1 MLFLLDRELRDGF
14 FNMALDEALA
24 GEVESGRLEAFVR
37 LYGWRPPAV
46 SLGRNQRED
55 EVDAAA
61 CRRDG
66 IDIVRRP
73 TGGRAVYHRDEL
85 TYSLA
90 ARLDDPIFGGSAM
103 DAYRAI
109 GRGLCL
115 GLQNLGVG
123 AELVRAST
131 PLGQRA
137 STPLGPRAS
146 TPLGAATG
154 FSTAA
159 GRSPS
164 CFAASGRYELAVGG
178 RKIVGSAQ
186 RRYASSFLQQG
197 SVLLAQGQDHAYFR
211 NPAPADSFTTAERE
225 LGRRVGWEEA
235 AEAMSRGMAEE
246 WGVPLEGREPGRE
259 ILERAWALAK
269 ERSGRPT

>member
-1 MLFLLDRELRDGF
+1 MFFLLDRDHRDGLY
-14 FNMALDEALA
+14 NMALDELLA
-24 GEVESGRLEAFVR
+24 GEVESGRLGAFVR

-66 IDIVRRP
+66 VDVVRRP
-73 TGGRAVYHRDEL
+73 TGGRAVFHRDEL

-90 ARLDDPIFGGSAM
+90 ARLDHPVFGGSTM

-109 GRGLCL
+109 GRGLCR
-115 GLQNLGVG
+115 GLQALGVK
-123 AELVRAST
+123 AELARSST
-131 PLGQRA
+131 K
-137 STPLGPRAS
+137 LGPGAS
-146 TPLGAATG
+146 VPNARSGL
-154 FSTAA
+154 
-159 GRSPS
+159 SPS

-197 SVLLAQGQDHAYFR
+197 SVLLVQGQDHGYFR
-211 NPAPADSFTTAERE
+211 NPAPPDSFTTAERE
-225 LGRRVGWEEA
+225 LGRRIGWDEA
-235 AEAMSRGMAEE
+235 AAAMAQGMTEE
-246 WGVPLEGREPGRE
+246 WGEPLEEVAPGRE
-259 ILERAWALAK
+259 I
-269 ERSGRPT
+269 SGKAEAMARELSR

>member
-1 MLFLLDRELRDGF
+1 MLFLLDREFRDGF
-14 FNMALDEALA
+14 LNMALDQSLA
-24 GEVESGRLEAFVR
+24 DEVEAGRLDSFVR

-46 SLGRNQRED
+46 SLGRNQD
-55 EVDAAA
+55 AGEVDAAA

-66 IDIVRRP
+66 VDVVRRP

-90 ARLDDPIFGGSAM
+90 ARLDDPVFGGSAA

-109 GRGLCL
+109 GRGLCR
-115 GLQNLGVG
+115 GLRNLGVG
-123 AELVRAST
+123 AELVKAAAPT
-131 PLGQRA
+131 QR
-137 STPLGPRAS
+137 T
-146 TPLGAATG
+146 GA
-154 FSTAA
+154 
-159 GRSPS
+159 SPS

-225 LGRRVGWEEA
+225 LGRKVPWMGS
-235 AEAMSRGMAEE
+235 AEAMARGMAEE
-246 WGVPLEGREPGRE
+246 WGLRLETMAPGRAT
-259 ILERAWALAK
+259 LERAEALAA
-269 ERSGRPT
+269 RMRHQAAR

>member
-1 MLFLLDRELRDGF
+1 MKLLLTDRPDKDGF
-14 FNMALDEALA
+14 FNMALDELLA
-24 GEVESGRLEAFVR
+24 QEVEAGRLEAFVR
-37 LYGWRPPAV
+37 LYGWNPPAI

-73 TGGRAVYHRDEL
+73 TGGRAVFHRDEL

-90 ARLDDPIFGGSAM
+90 AGTSHPLFGGSAR

-109 GRGLCL
+109 GRGLCR
-115 GLQNLGVG
+115 GLKNLGIE
-123 AELVRAST
+123 AELVKASA
-131 PLGQRA
+131 PPQR
-137 STPLGPRAS
+137 T
-146 TPLGAATG
+146 GA
-154 FSTAA
+154 
-159 GRSPS
+159 SPS

-197 SVLLAQGQDHAYFR
+197 SVLLAQGQDHGYFR
-211 NPAPADSFTTAERE
+211 NPAPPDSFTTAERE
-225 LGRRVGWEEA
+225 LGRRVSWDEA
-235 AEAMSRGMAEE
+235 AEAMARGMAEE
-246 WGVPLEGREPGRE
+246 WGGPLEAHGPSRE
-259 ILERAWALAK
+259 ILERAGSLAA
-269 ERSGRPT
+269 ERSRRPI